1 MTPGSLDDAVA
12 ARGGLSL
19 DYVWEKL
26 LSLVQAFRPP
36 DGWLS
41 VVLLAFNLMVVVWS
55 VERADWV
62 PTPSLVYLILLAML
76 TGLVLSRIP
85 LWTALVLPVGLALG
99 LLVIVWQLT
108 SFRAEGMELANA
120 AQLWQRLNLWFDAA
134 QAGAISIDPIP
145 FAFGLMVATWLSGYL
160 AGWVFFR
167 YRNFW
172 GVFILGGA
180 GLLSNLTYLPATA
193 SIYLAIYLLTAL
205 LLVGRV
211 QAVRRRQEWKR
222 RNFQYDDHLG
232 LLAISDSFFI
242 GLAALLVAF
251 LLPVGHYWEPTHS
264 VYEFIRSP
272 MIRWEDDFNRL
283 FAGLPARRPLPYRIW
298 GDVIP
303 FQGTIN
309 PTTTPVLQVNS
320 PVPMYWKARTYG
332 TYTPKGWVSSD
343 TILETTDW
351 TPTYSVPRPYLRR
364 FEVTYEVTPNYPS
377 KSLFAGGQI
386 ISVDQDARIET
397 YDSPTYTVDLL
408 NPAAQQN
415 LHPDLARATA
425 NLEQTINTRGGTV
438 NDSALA
444 QSLPPGLELAE
455 VIRGGQGA
463 VEQVVLAEVIPEQPD
478 TLSLR
483 SAGGE
488 IKRGQTYEITSSVS
502 LAQPQELRLAGED
515 YPLWAV
521 TQYTQLPPTLPQRV
535 RDLADQIT
543 ANANTPYDKAKA
555 IENYLKTFEYTLRV
569 EPPPYNADGVDHFL
583 FNLKRGYSE
592 YFGSAMTVLLRT
604 QGIPARLATGYTVGD
619 ELPDQEDVFIVNDS
633 HSHAWVEVF
642 FPRYGWIT
650 FEPTPGNSLPLATIP
665 VQDPAASPFGMT
677 DEDIFF
683 GMDCID
689 DDDIGC
695 EDDTPFLG
703 GQTPGVDTVTLG
715 QRLLQLL
722 PWILGLGTL
731 AALAGGFSWWFWR
744 RYMVPSTDPE
754 LTFRHLAFLGN
765 LNSVGPADYHTPFQ
779 YRQRLEEAFPS
790 HREELSFIVNSYV
803 RSMYGKKEL
812 NDQERQ
818 NLVRAWLGVRLP
830 LLFHILRRRNQ

>member
-1 MTPGSLDDAVA
+1 VTPGSLGDTVA
-12 ARGGLSL
+12 ARGGFSL
-19 DYVWEKL
+19 DSLWDKL
-26 LSLVQAFRPP
+26 ISLVHTFRPP
-36 DGWLS
+36 DGWVS

-76 TGLVLSRIP
+76 TGLALSRIP
-85 LWTALVLPVGLALG
+85 LWTVLVLPIGLALG

-108 SFRAEGMELANA
+108 SFQAEGMALANA
-120 AQLWQRLNLWFDAA
+120 AELWQRLNLWFEAA
-134 QAGAISIDPIP
+134 QASAISIDRVP

-193 SIYLAIYLLTAL
+193 SIDLAIYLLTAL

-232 LLAISDSFFI
+232 LLAMSDSFFI
-242 GLAALLVAF
+242 GLAVLLVAF
-251 LLPVGHYWEPTHS
+251 LLPVGGHWEPTHS
-264 VYEFIRSP
+264 AYEVLRSP
-272 MIRWEDDFNRL
+272 MTRWEDDFNRL

-309 PTTTPVLQVNS
+309 PTTTTVLQVNS

-332 TYTPKGWVSSD
+332 TYTSKGWISSD
-343 TILETTDW
+343 TVLKTPDW
-351 TPTYSVPRPYLRR
+351 TPTYAAPHPYLRR
-364 FEVTYEVTPNYPS
+364 FEVTYSVTPQYNS

-386 ISVDQDARIET
+386 ISVNQDARIET
-397 YDSPTYTVDLL
+397 YDSPTYTIDLL
-408 NPAAQQN
+408 NPAIQQN
-415 LHPDLARATA
+415 LHPTLAQATT
-425 NLEQTINTRGGTV
+425 NLAQTV
-438 NDSALA
+438 NMRGSSASDSALA

-455 VIRGGQGA
+455 VIRGEQGA
-463 VEQVVLAEVIPEQPD
+463 VQQVVLAEVIPEQPD

-483 SAGGE
+483 SAGGD

-535 RDLADQIT
+535 RDLANQLT

-555 IENYLKTFEYTLRV
+555 IENYLKTFEYTLSV
-569 EPPPYNADGVDHFL
+569 EPPAYNADGVDHFL

-592 YFGSAMTVLLRT
+592 YFASAMTVLLRT

-619 ELPDQEDVFIVNDS
+619 ELPDDEDIFIVNDS

-650 FEPTPGNSLPLATIP
+650 FEPTPGASLPLATIP
-665 VQDPAASPFGMT
+665 VQDPAEPPFGLAE
-677 DEDIFF
+677 EDAFF
-683 GMDCID
+683 GMDCL

-695 EDDTPFLG
+695 DEDALFLG
-703 GQTPGVDTVTLG
+703 GQTSAGNSVTLG

-722 PWILGLGTL
+722 PWILGLGGL
-731 AALAGGFSWWFWR
+731 VALASGFSWFFWR

-754 LTFRHLAFLGN
+754 LTFRHLAFLGA
-765 LNSVGPADYHTPFQ
+765 LNSVGPADYQTPFQ

-790 HREELSFIVNSYV
+790 HREELSLIINSYV
-803 RSMYGKKEL
+803 RSMYGRKEL
-812 NDQERQ
+812 NEQERQ
-818 NLVRAWLGVRLP
+818 GLVRAWLGVRLP
-830 LLFHILRRRNQ
+830 LLLHILRRRTQ

>member
-1 MTPGSLDDAVA
+1 MTPGSLGDAVA
-12 ARGGLSL
+12 ARGGFSL
-19 DYVWEKL
+19 DSLWDKL
-26 LSLVQAFRPP
+26 ISLVQAFRPP

-55 VERADWV
+55 VERANWV

-85 LWTALVLPVGLALG
+85 LWTVLVLPIGLALG
-99 LLVIVWQLT
+99 LLVVVWQLV
-108 SFRAEGMELANA
+108 SFQAEGMELANA
-120 AQLWQRLNLWFDAA
+120 AELWQRLELWFDAA
-134 QAGAISIDPIP
+134 QADAISIDRIP
-145 FAFGLMVATWLSGYL
+145 FAFGLMVVTWLSGYL

-172 GVFILGGA
+172 GVFVLGGA

-193 SIYLAIYLLTAL
+193 SIHLAIYLLTAL

-211 QAVRRRQEWKR
+211 QAVRGRHEWKN

-242 GLAALLVAF
+242 GLAVLVVAF
-251 LLPVGHYWEPTHS
+251 LLPVGRHWDPTHAA
-264 VYEFIRSP
+264 YEFIRSP
-272 MIRWEDDFNRL
+272 VIQWEDDFNRL

-332 TYTPKGWVSSD
+332 TYSPKGWVSSD
-343 TILETTDW
+343 TVLKTTDW
-351 TPTYSVPRPYLRR
+351 TPTYAAPHPYLRR
-364 FEVTYEVTPNYPS
+364 FEITYAVTPNYPS

-386 ISVDQDARIET
+386 ISVDRDVRIET

-408 NPAAQQN
+408 NPPVRRN
-415 LHPDLARATA
+415 LHPDLVQATA
-425 NLEQTINTRGGTV
+425 NLEQIVNARGGSV
-438 NDSALA
+438 SDSALA
-444 QSLPPGLELAE
+444 QGLPPGFELAE
-455 VIRGGQGA
+455 VVRGEQGT
-463 VEQVVLAEVIPEQPD
+463 VQQVVLVEVIPEQPD

-488 IKRGQTYEITSSVS
+488 VNPGQTYQITSSVS

-535 RDLADQIT
+535 RDLANRLT
-543 ANANTPYDKAKA
+543 ANAYTPYDKAKA
-555 IENYLKTFEYTLRV
+555 IENYLKTFEYTLQV
-569 EPPPYNADGVDHFL
+569 EPPAYNADGVDHFL

-592 YFGSAMTVLLRT
+592 YFASAMTVMLRT

-619 ELPDQEDVFIVNDS
+619 RLPDHDDIFIVNDS

-650 FEPTPGNSLPLATIP
+650 FEPTPGARLPLATIP
-665 VQDPAASPFGMT
+665 VQDPAAPPFGLAE
-677 DEDIFF
+677 EDAFF
-683 GMDCID
+683 GLDCID
-689 DDDIGC
+689 EDDIGC
-695 EDDTPFLG
+695 EDDGLFLG
-703 GQTPGVDTVTLG
+703 GQTSAGDTVTLG
-715 QRLLQLL
+715 QRLWQLL
-722 PWILGLGTL
+722 PWILSLGGVV
-731 AALAGGFSWWFWR
+731 ALGSGFSWFFWR

-754 LTFRHLAFLGN
+754 LTFRHLAFLGA
-765 LNSVGPADYHTPFQ
+765 LNSIGPADYQTPFQ

-790 HREELSFIVNSYV
+790 HREELSLIINSYV
-803 RSMYGKKEL
+803 RSRYGRKEL
-812 NDQERQ
+812 TDQERQ
-818 NLVRAWLGVRLP
+818 GLVRAWLGVRLP
-830 LLFHILRRRNQ
+830 LLFHILRRRN